1 MKRIRK
7 FFFKKNQS
15 QNVTRDL
22 TPLCSYFVMLLTPE
36 AVLPR
41 TGHLADVCAAVSGA
55 AAAPSHADTQS
66 GPTLDIFSGGFAE
79 DSAGGRRQGGTTT
92 AAKVGRPRAEWR
104 TGTRCRFL
112 RRFGPNWPSW
122 SWSCPRVSSCSG
134 RPNSAPLAGL
144 RCCCCCCTVCVCV
157 RVRAGACLL
166 DARTGCN

>member
-1 MKRIRK
+1 
-7 FFFKKNQS
+7 
-15 QNVTRDL
+15 
-22 TPLCSYFVMLLTPE
+22 MLPTPE

-41 TGHLADVCAAVSGA
+41 TGQLADVCAAVSGA

-157 RVRAGACLL
+157 RERVCWMHEPVAIEVKKIKNKKKTRHKFTSIASTLI
-166 DARTGCN
+166 